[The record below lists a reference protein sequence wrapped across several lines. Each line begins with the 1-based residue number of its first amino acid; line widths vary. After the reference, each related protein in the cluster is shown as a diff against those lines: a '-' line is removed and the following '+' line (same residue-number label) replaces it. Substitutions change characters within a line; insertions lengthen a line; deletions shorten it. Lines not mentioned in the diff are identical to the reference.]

1 MDKIWLRRIG
11 AVVSALC
18 VAFVLW
24 KLYAVGADLRPILLK
39 AKVLYGSVAYALV
52 YGCLLFVLAY
62 CWALLVKAAGR
73 SQELRLM
80 ALTRAYGISSIAKYV
95 PGNVFHFVGR
105 QWMARKLPTG
115 QAQLL
120 VASAVEIMLHLIAA
134 LLVASVLMLV
144 SRGVVSAQ
152 ISSSAKLLAGALVAL
167 TLIVASPT
175 SRSWLSK
182 SLGIVTGNSE
192 VRMPGIRTIATVGAM
207 CGLFFTAM
215 AAIAAGCYQLL
226 QPLNGQGAFIG
237 ASFLLAFIAGYV
249 VPGAPGGMGVREAA
263 LLGLL
268 GVIMPQAVALSLAL
282 LIRFVTIVGDLVFF
296 AISHLIT
303 DDPLGNAA
311 NTNEGQS

>member
-1 MDKIWLRRIG
+1 MDNIWLRRIG
-11 AVVSALC
+11 AAVSALC

-24 KLYAVGADLRPILLK
+24 KLYYIGAELRPILLK
-39 AKVLYGSVAYALV
+39 ANVLYGSVAYALL

-73 SQELRLM
+73 SDELRLM
-80 ALTRAYGISSIAKYV
+80 ALTCAYWISSIAKYL

-105 QWMARKLPTG
+105 QW
-115 QAQLL
+115 
-120 VASAVEIMLHLIAA
+120 
-134 LLVASVLMLV
+134 LVASVLMLV
-144 SRGVVSAQ
+144 SRGVVSEQ
-152 ISSSAKLLAGALVAL
+152 ISSSATWLAGALVAL
-167 TLIVASPT
+167 TLIVSLPT
-175 SRSWLSK
+175 SRRWLCK

-192 VRMPGIRTIATVGAM
+192 VRMPGIRTLATVGAM
-207 CGLFFTAM
+207 YGLFFFAM

-226 QPLNGQGAFIG
+226 QPLNGQGAFIA
-237 ASFLLAFIAGYV
+237 ASFLLAFIIGYV

-268 GVIMPQAVALSLAL
+268 GVVMPQAIALSLAV
-282 LIRFVTIVGDLVFF
+282 LIRFVTTVGDLVFF

-303 DDPLGNAA
+303 GGSLGDAA

>member
-1 MDKIWLRRIG
+1 
-11 AVVSALC
+11 
-18 VAFVLW
+18 
-24 KLYAVGADLRPILLK
+24 
-39 AKVLYGSVAYALV
+39 
-52 YGCLLFVLAY
+52 
-62 CWALLVKAAGR
+62 
-73 SQELRLM
+73 
-80 ALTRAYGISSIAKYV
+80 
-95 PGNVFHFVGR
+95 
-105 QWMARKLPTG
+105 
-115 QAQLL
+115 
-120 VASAVEIMLHLIAA
+120 
-134 LLVASVLMLV
+134 
-144 SRGVVSAQ
+144 VVSAQ

-268 GVIMPQAVALSLAL
+268 GVVMPQAVALSLAL